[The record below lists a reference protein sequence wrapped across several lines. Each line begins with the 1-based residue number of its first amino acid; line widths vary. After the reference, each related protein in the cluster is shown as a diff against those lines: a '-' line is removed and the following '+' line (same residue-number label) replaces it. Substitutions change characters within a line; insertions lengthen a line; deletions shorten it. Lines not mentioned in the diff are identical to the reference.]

1 MIARLAV
8 VAVCLAWIT
17 GCASLK
23 IEVGVLNPAMISELA
38 DSDRLEKVV
47 PGIVSETDRDIE
59 TRFRDVEHSHYQVYA
74 KAARAYALEAAKHKD
89 GSSEKLQLEAA
100 AISQAQLPD
109 EIVRFYAQTAFL
121 IKSNTAALRA
131 SWRPYVAEQDPI
143 NRQSQRRKMLLLLSE
158 REQIT
163 RRFSD
168 HVHRDMLDVEVALKG
183 NAEIGASAKKAV
195 QQAVDTQANATSQAV
210 RKEIIDSGGLEH
222 SPYAYIVA
230 SADKLHW
237 APRYNDTVARGMF
250 GNTDIAIK
258 AIGPVNFTIKG
269 LSFNPADVAA
279 MASKVT
285 TQTVLL
291 ASQIAGVPVAVTGTP
306 TGNGAALAQSSDRLS
321 DVLSSNAQTRVQLN
335 AQQDALI
342 SIAFAILRERSS
354 IESDDSNQRREALD
368 AILAVYDSHA
378 ARLTIPSQ
386 AAGD

>member
-1 MIARLAV
+1 
-8 VAVCLAWIT
+8 
-17 GCASLK
+17 
-23 IEVGVLNPAMISELA
+23 
-38 DSDRLEKVV
+38 
-47 PGIVSETDRDIE
+47 
-59 TRFRDVEHSHYQVYA
+59 
-74 KAARAYALEAAKHKD
+74 
-89 GSSEKLQLEAA
+89 
-100 AISQAQLPD
+100 
-109 EIVRFYAQTAFL
+109 
-121 IKSNTAALRA
+121 
-131 SWRPYVAEQDPI
+131 
-143 NRQSQRRKMLLLLSE
+143 
-158 REQIT
+158 
-163 RRFSD
+163 
-168 HVHRDMLDVEVALKG
+168 MLDVEVTLKG
-183 NAEIGASAKKAV
+183 NAAIGASAKNAV

-237 APRYNDTVARGMF
+237 APRYNDTMARGMF

-321 DVLSSNAQTRVQLN
+321 EVLSSNAQTRVQLN

-354 IESDDSNQRREALD
+354 IESDDANQRREALD

-378 ARLTIPSQ
+378 ARLTIPPQ